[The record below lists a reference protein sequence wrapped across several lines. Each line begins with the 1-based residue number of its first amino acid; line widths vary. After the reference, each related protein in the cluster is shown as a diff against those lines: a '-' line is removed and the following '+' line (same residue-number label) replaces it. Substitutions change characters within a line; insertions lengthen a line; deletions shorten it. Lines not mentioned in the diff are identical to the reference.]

1 MNSDIKEEDYGKYT
15 NLHAHSVYSA
25 LDGLGD
31 LEDYAI
37 RAKAL
42 GMKGLCISD
51 HGVMTGNVAQ
61 YKVCKKHGIK
71 PIFANEGYVTL
82 QSGSIKE
89 KVEGY
94 RPSYHILLIAQNN
107 TGYKNLM
114 KMTSIAWNDYKYYKP
129 RFDMALLSENS
140 EGVICTS
147 ACFSEDTLI
156 HSRRNG
162 FPISK
167 YYDVADHSIKT
178 GPEYWC
184 LSNATIAVH
193 NKDEHGQS
201 VVSFTKDAVG
211 TRRSYTGMM
220 KRITLANGFEIE
232 STIDHK
238 FYVSKRGQLDGV
250 MSSVFKPGDFLE
262 LMPVHI
268 RDNSDDPDA
277 RYIYTRPSGKVF
289 LGLVDG
295 YNEYSYCDSYINLGM
310 FRSEEDR
317 KNVPVLRISLDD
329 ISSVDLN
336 LFNEYLIE
344 NRVRFEFN
352 EDEYTID
359 CWIDHKILI
368 EKLPSGRIVTENL
381 LMKTNYREHLF
392 NNEYINVRN
401 DVRYAAGLMLGLEIK
416 GSDTLKFTTKY
427 LAYRTTL
434 LLNRLTI
441 DAVCEKRDDGLYY
454 VKIDKELNKH
464 RLHILD
470 GHIRAG
476 IDPINVYNLLISE
489 SSIHS
494 DISPLKVKI
503 RDITYYHVT
512 DKFVYCLDLSA
523 VNEYRQFYPS
533 YVRASNCIGGPIA
546 QFIISGDKEKA
557 YSIATDFKSIFKDRF
572 YLEMTY
578 TGLKEQELV
587 NSELRKMSTKL
598 GIPLVITCDSHYVH
612 KASSLAHTKLVL
624 VNIGGKLQKKKVK
637 EDNDAKS
644 ISEEEDVDNSS
655 MFYTPGEYYLK
666 PHHVLFEDHFHEPQD
681 AEAFEN
687 TNRIAESCNVE
698 LEFGKYLFPHPYSS
712 PDKVLRERVM
722 DWYSSYTASMSDSD
736 KKTYLDRLEHEL
748 GVYMRMGF
756 SEYPLVVQ
764 DIVQEANNRGIET
777 GPGRGCFIADTNVT
791 TSEGIKKIIDVKP
804 GDLVMSEGR
813 VFNEVVALLQFDIE
827 EDMIMVKHD
836 GCDYRIISTIDHKFL
851 VNREGEERYIPAG
864 QLVVGDRLVSSNES
878 TPLYS
883 VTHLVMLDKQPTR
896 VYDLSV
902 NGHPSYTVNH
912 VVVHNSAAGSLISYA
927 LGITK
932 IDPIPYGLIFARYLS
947 AGRAKFPMIEFDG
960 FPIDKWKEERGIL

>member
-51 HGVMTGNVAQ
+51 HGVMIGNVAQ

-162 FPISK
+162 FPISS
-167 YYDVADHSIKT
+167 YYNVKNGIRTDVNRISLASAKISVHDKDIHEQSI
-178 GPEYWC
+178 
-184 LSNATIAVH
+184 
-193 NKDEHGQS
+193 
-201 VVSFTKDAVG
+201 VSYTKDAIP

-220 KRITLANGFEIE
+220 KRITLINGFEIE
-232 STIDHK
+232 STVDHK
-238 FYVSKRGQLDGV
+238 FYVSKSGQLDGV

-262 LMPVHI
+262 LMPI
-268 RDNSDDPDA
+268 TFKDYDNGSEVLMGSPK
-277 RYIYTRPSGKVF
+277 PSGKAF
-289 LGLVDG
+289 LGFIDG
-295 YNEYSYCDSYINLGM
+295 YNEYSYHDYYENFGR
-310 FRSEEDR
+310 FRSNEDR
-317 KNVPVLRISLDD
+317 EDNTVLRIPLKDFPSMDMN
-329 ISSVDLN
+329 I
-336 LFNEYLIE
+336 FNEYVADGRAEFTISSDEKTIE
-344 NRVRFEFN
+344 YLLYPKVYEQVLTNGIKLVDN
-352 EDEYTID
+352 LVIKGN
-359 CWIDHKILI
+359 HKKHIFLNNGVGI
-368 EKLPSGRIVTENL
+368 RDIVS
-381 LMKTNYREHLF
+381 
-392 NNEYINVRN
+392 
-401 DVRYAAGLMLGLEIK
+401 YAAGLMLGLEIK

-454 VKIDKELNKH
+454 VKIDKELNKR

-503 RDITYYHVT
+503 KDITYYHVT

-612 KASSLAHTKLVL
+612 KSSSLAHTKLVL

-637 EDNDAKS
+637 EDDDAKS

-698 LEFGKYLFPHPYSS
+698 LEFGKYLFPHPYSN

-722 DWYSSYTASMSDSD
+722 DWYSSYTANMSDSD

-827 EDMIMVKHD
+827 EEMIMVKHD

-864 QLVVGDRLVSSNES
+864 QLVVGDKLVSSNES